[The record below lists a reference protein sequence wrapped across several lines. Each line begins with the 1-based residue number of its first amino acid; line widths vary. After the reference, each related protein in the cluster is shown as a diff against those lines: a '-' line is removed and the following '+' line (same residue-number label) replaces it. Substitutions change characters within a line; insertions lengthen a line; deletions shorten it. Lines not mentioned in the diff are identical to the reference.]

1 MTPQYERWKKSE
13 AKKRGLIMKFI
24 RKFPVCAA
32 CIGFR
37 NRGINA
43 YNESTVLN
51 RENAVK
57 GVEEVE
63 DLEEL
68 QHDIDFTITIGNKK
82 VLCRANSAEEKKLW
96 VVALNGA
103 ATIRSFTCAASA
115 FLVALSAHLTAC
127 ALSLQLKKPRR
138 FRRRRSQRNVSA
150 CSRGLCTGS

>member
-1 MTPQYERWKKSE
+1 
-13 AKKRGLIMKFI
+13 MKFI

-115 FLVALSAHLTAC
+115 FLWRSALI
-127 ALSLQLKKPRR
+127 
-138 FRRRRSQRNVSA
+138 
-150 CSRGLCTGS
+150 